1 MTKVFNTEEIEE
13 IIQKYKLKGERGM
26 SSQLAETLKQEMA
39 RDRKE
44 ALKQGVRQGVKQGKI
59 IGVKSVAKEMLKAKM
74 DRKIIIQWTKLSEKE
89 IKELEKQ
96 VNRKIN

>member
-1 MTKVFNTEEIEE
+1 
-13 IIQKYKLKGERGM
+13 M

>member
-13 IIQKYKLKGERGM
+13 IIQKYKLKGERDM

-39 RDRKE
+39 RDREE
-44 ALKQGVRQGVKQGKI
+44 ALKQGVKQGVKQGKI
-59 IGVKSVAKEMLKAKM
+59 IGLKSVAKEMLKAKM

-96 VNRKIN
+96 VNSK